1 MASVRSQWW
10 CCACAV
16 VVPGGGVTQLYQAVR
31 VSATTNRC
39 CKVAPGWLTSHVPV
53 TVGCSTCLRVVAR
66 QGCYARICATH
77 QISRGAGE
85 KRYSGRRAR
94 TVHCCKLGS
103 SVHEHADHN
112 GPAVAAESESFRC
125 LRVLARRGR
134 RRRRGR
140 DRARGPAA
148 DGAARGLGAAP
159 RARKT
164 QQDASLAARIARD
177 DRKRGGGRGGG
188 RGRIRGDDSD
198 DDAAGSASDDPT
210 TRASRATGEVARPR
224 RRTAVRGAARAA
236 RRRTRGGGAAARGRG
251 ATRSVEAAEEK
262 QWGGCSDPL
271 LQVDYLTIWSVR
283 GWPEVASHSG

>member
-1 MASVRSQWW
+1 MLQGGAWLAHVSCASDS
-10 CCACAV
+10 
-16 VVPGGGVTQLYQAVR
+16 
-31 VSATTNRC
+31 
-39 CKVAPGWLTSHVPV
+39 VA
-53 TVGCSTCLRVVAR
+53 CSTCLRVVAR
-66 QGCYARICATH
+66 QGSYARICATH

-148 DGAARGLGAAP
+148 DGAARRTRRRA

-188 RGRIRGDDSD
+188 RGRI
-198 DDAAGSASDDPT
+198 AAAAETAKS
-210 TRASRATGEVARPR
+210 PR
-224 RRTAVRGAARAA
+224 RQQRGRLRLRRRLDDEGESRYGRGRAAAAPQVFLSFSRGAIAYHGHGAFPLPRAAYVNRAA
-236 RRRTRGGGAAARGRG
+236 RPSASCRYVRWGLAGPRALPRRHTR
-251 ATRSVEAAEEK
+251 
-262 QWGGCSDPL
+262 D
-271 LQVDYLTIWSVR
+271 
-283 GWPEVASHSG
+283 

>member
-10 CCACAV
+10 CCACAA

-77 QISRGAGE
+77 QNSRGAGE

-103 SVHEHADHN
+103 SVHEHIDHN

-125 LRVLARRGR
+125 LRVRGSTR
-134 RRRRGR
+134 QKTTTRPRPRPS
-140 DRARGPAA
+140 PAA
-148 DGAARGLGAAP
+148 DGAARADSSAAP

-164 QQDASLAARIARD
+164 QQDALARGPHRARD
-177 DRKRGGGRGGG
+177 DRKRGGGRDGGARPHTRRRPG
-188 RGRIRGDDSD
+188 RRRGRLRLRRLRRRGRV
-198 DDAAGSASDDPT
+198 AL
-210 TRASRATGEVARPR
+210 RARSRARHSAGR
-224 RRTAVRGAARAA
+224 RGAR
-236 RRRTRGGGAAARGRG
+236 AARGRG
-251 ATRSVEAAEEK
+251 AVTRAAAIAHVVGSGREWRGGGITEAVART
-262 QWGGCSDPL
+262 L
-271 LQVDYLTIWSVR
+271 LLR
-283 GWPEVASHSG
+283 G